1 MPSSHNSK
9 VTIEQIIKK
18 LPSRFQPDQAG
29 ETSAIFQFKITDKF
43 PFYFDIS
50 NQECRIHQSE
60 HEDPNIT
67 LTMREHTFIA
77 LMSGDIDGMS
87 AFMKGDLKAQGN
99 VILATSLSKLF
110 KRKAADRK
118 KLST

>member
-1 MPSSHNSK
+1 MQKSLNSK
-9 VTIEQIIKK
+9 VTIEQIISK
-18 LPSRFQPDQAG
+18 LPSRFQPEQARD
-29 ETSAIFQFKITDKF
+29 TNAIFQFNITDKF

-50 NQECRIHQSE
+50 NQECRIYQRE

-67 LTMREHTFIA
+67 LTMNERTFIA
-77 LMSGDIDGMS
+77 LMSGEIDGMS
-87 AFMKGDLKAQGN
+87 AFMKGELKAHGN

-110 KRKAADRK
+110 KRKTSDTQ